1 MLEYWE
7 GIRDRA
13 DRIDTR
19 ALVEEKLGYAG
30 PVEFEDWLDITHL
43 RGIKDLG
50 ALWADEQALFDR
62 PIDLRALA
70 NRRIASINNL
80 KQQYEKD

>member
-13 DRIDTR
+13 DRIDAH
-19 ALVEEKLGYAG
+19 ALIEEKLGYIG
-30 PVEFEDWLDITHL
+30 PLDFEDWLAVTHL
-43 RGIKDLG
+43 KGLSGLEDLWT
-50 ALWADEQALFDR
+50 AEQALFGR
-62 PIDLRALA
+62 PLDLKALA
-70 NRRIASINNL
+70 DRRIASINHL